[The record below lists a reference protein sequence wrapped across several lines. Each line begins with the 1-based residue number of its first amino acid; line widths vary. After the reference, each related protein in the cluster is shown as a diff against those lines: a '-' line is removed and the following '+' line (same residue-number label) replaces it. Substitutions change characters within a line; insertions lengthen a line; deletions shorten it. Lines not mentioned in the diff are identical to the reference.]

1 MKNENNKSKH
11 KIVWYIPKSKLQ
23 IPVLIKLFQVVSSFE
38 TENME
43 G

>member
-11 KIVWYIPKSKLQ
+11 NSFWYIPKSKLL
-23 IPVLIKLFQVVSSFE
+23 IPVLIKLFQIVSSFE